1 MANNHHNYQ
10 QKDDTLDR
18 WRNLTL
24 FTQSASSQPQLQ
36 SIQKQQSQL
45 QSAQPQYQ
53 SQPAQKQ
60 QQQNSQPGQRL
71 QQPQQKQD
79 KKKKKKCRGNRKLQR
94 FRAKLRKR
102 GFNNETITTLINEY
116 NNTTNQNQNEVQS
129 IIPDMDVALLV
140 PVRDQVRS
148 II

>member
-36 SIQKQQSQL
+36 SVQKQQPQL

-53 SQPAQKQ
+53 SQPAQRQ
-60 QQQNSQPGQRL
+60 QQQN
-71 QQPQQKQD
+71 QD
-79 KKKKKKCRGNRKLQR
+79 KKNKKKCRGNRKLQR